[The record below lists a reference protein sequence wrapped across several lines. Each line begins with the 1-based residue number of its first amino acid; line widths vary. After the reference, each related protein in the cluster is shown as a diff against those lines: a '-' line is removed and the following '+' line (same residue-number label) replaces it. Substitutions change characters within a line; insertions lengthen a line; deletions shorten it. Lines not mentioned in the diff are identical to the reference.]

1 MSLSED
7 SVEEI
12 QGRRDLL
19 GISEIRDID
28 STTLSLVTEVS
39 NTNNSLITLT
49 DQSPV
54 TVTVTEV
61 SNTNNSSITTIP
73 YSLTNQTPVTI
84 IENPNTDNS
93 LVTLIDQSPVTEVSN
108 SSVTNVPYTL
118 TSTEMSTSI
127 QLDDGENEE

>member
-39 NTNNSLITLT
+39 NTNNSLITCT

-93 LVTLIDQSPVTEVSN
+93 LVTCTDQSPVTEVSN
-108 SSVTNVPYTL
+108 
-118 TSTEMSTSI
+118 
-127 QLDDGENEE
+127 